1 MDADLRHFRPVLRQ
15 IAEGALRRQKQHRTV
30 AQQVILDDRAL
41 QSLVAGILRVTH
53 RAVDPRVPVLRS
65 LHHLLLHPIRIGQ
78 HQPLHLLLFAPLHA
92 WRVLSRLRNEVLH
105 VARLKETPPADISL
119 QQSGADVDSEVAV
132 LGPHQLLLDGGDGI
146 RDDGKRMENIDEE
159 ELQDLVVLLQGITG
173 RSSHNA
179 VVHEPLGQKRSM
191 NEFVSDSAGAA
202 NDDESVWIRSV
213 QDGWKVNSAAPLAI
227 RDDGVGVVHIDYSLL
242 SLDTTTL
249 RLCRDVWEGNRY
261 VLKDNAPIQ
270 H

>member
-1 MDADLRHFRPVLRQ
+1 
-15 IAEGALRRQKQHRTV
+15 
-30 AQQVILDDRAL
+30 
-41 QSLVAGILRVTH
+41 
-53 RAVDPRVPVLRS
+53 
-65 LHHLLLHPIRIGQ
+65 
-78 HQPLHLLLFAPLHA
+78 
-92 WRVLSRLRNEVLH
+92 
-105 VARLKETPPADISL
+105 
-119 QQSGADVDSEVAV
+119 
-132 LGPHQLLLDGGDGI
+132 
-146 RDDGKRMENIDEE
+146 MENIDEE
-159 ELQDLVVLLQGITG
+159 ELEDIVVLLQGITG
-173 RSSHNA
+173 RSPYDA

-270 H
+270 Y